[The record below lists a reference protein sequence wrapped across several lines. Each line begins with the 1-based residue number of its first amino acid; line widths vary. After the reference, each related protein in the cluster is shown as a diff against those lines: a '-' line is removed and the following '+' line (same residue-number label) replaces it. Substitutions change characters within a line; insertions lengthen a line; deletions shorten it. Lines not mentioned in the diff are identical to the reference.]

1 MSDFHPERFLIQISV
16 GFAAIT
22 VAITLVFF
30 AWWSMKEQFMF
41 GDQPFDAVGWMQ
53 ARHSTQC
60 ERGDMVHDIRQNF
73 LVPGMP
79 RSVVTTRLGRPYWE
93 EGTQLEYELG
103 TCLWVVHGLRL
114 YFDPQGL
121 LVHHA
126 IVQH

>member
-1 MSDFHPERFLIQISV
+1 MSDDKPDRLLIQLSI
-16 GFAAIT
+16 GFAALT
-22 VAITLVFF
+22 VLITLVFF

-41 GDQPFDAVGWMQ
+41 GDEPFDAVRWMQ
-53 ARHSTQC
+53 AQHTTQC
-60 ERGDMVHDIRQNF
+60 ERGEMVRDIQQNF
-73 LVPGMP
+73 LSPGMP
-79 RSVVTTRLGRPYWE
+79 RAVVTTRLGRPDWE
-93 EGTQLEYELG
+93 DGQQLEYELG

>member
-1 MSDFHPERFLIQISV
+1 MSDNHPERFLIQLSV

-53 ARHSTQC
+53 ARHSKQC
-60 ERGDMVHDIRQNF
+60 ERGDMVHDIRRNF
-73 LVPGMP
+73 LVAGMP
-79 RSVVTTRLGRPYWE
+79 RSVVTTRLGRPDWE
-93 EGTQLEYELG
+93 EAAQLEYELG